1 MDQNILDDDFREN
14 GVNVDI
20 PLRNKNNEGEKSSYG
35 SALKAHLK
43 IHKKKRKK
51 SNICSQCDFTSSYGS
66 ALKAHLK
73 IHRGEKSNKFSL
85 SSSWSFGL

>member
-43 IHKKKRKK
+43 IH
-51 SNICSQCDFTSSYGS
+51 
-66 ALKAHLK
+66 
-73 IHRGEKSNKFSL
+73 RGEKSNKFSL